1 MLVSHD
7 YGDGNETSPFGFAGW
22 DYVGSVNG
30 LSGVYLGDGWV
41 LTAHHVGPGDFELE
55 GTTYHWL
62 PGTDVRLQNTDGS
75 PADLV
80 IFSIYPY
87 PVDLPPLAL
96 RSEPPVVGDF
106 VIMVGCGRNR
116 GEPTSWDPNGEAFP
130 PPELEGWTWGPDRHK
145 IWGTN
150 NVDGFPGSKILGTVA
165 FYTSFDGDKI
175 FPEAQ
180 VTDGDSGGAL
190 FIVSGTTVELAG
202 LLYAQAASPGQPED
216 TSVFSNLSIAARI
229 DFYYDDIQA
238 AKALPEPQHG
248 LLWGL
253 MALIVLA
260 RARIRSRVVRG

>member
-1 MLVSHD
+1 
-7 YGDGNETSPFGFAGW
+7 
-22 DYVGSVNG
+22 
-30 LSGVYLGDGWV
+30 
-41 LTAHHVGPGDFELE
+41 
-55 GTTYHWL
+55 
-62 PGTDVRLQNTDGS
+62 
-75 PADLV
+75 
-80 IFSIYPY
+80 
-87 PVDLPPLAL
+87 
-96 RSEPPVVGDF
+96 
-106 VIMVGCGRNR
+106 MVGCGRNR

-145 IWGTN
+145 VWGTN

-165 FYTSFDGDKI
+165 FYTSFDAGQL

-216 TSVFSNLSIAARI
+216 TSVFSNLSLAARI
-229 DFYYDDIQA
+229 DFYYDDMQTA
-238 AKALPEPQHG
+238 MALPEPQHG

-260 RARIRSRVVRG
+260 RVRLRSRLSEGRY